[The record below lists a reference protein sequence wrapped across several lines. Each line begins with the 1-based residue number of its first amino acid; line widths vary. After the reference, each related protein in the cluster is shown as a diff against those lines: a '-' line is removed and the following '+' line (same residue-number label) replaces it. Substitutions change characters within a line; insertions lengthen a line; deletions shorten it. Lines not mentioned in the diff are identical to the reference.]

1 MISFWEPYINPDPLQ
16 ALQYSCVE
24 YQLICKNSVSMA
36 FTYSL
41 KSESCI
47 FLEILPRSLISI
59 LSPNSYIHLFLQQV
73 FIEC

>member
-36 FTYSL
+36 FTYPL

-59 LSPNSYIHLFLQQV
+59 LSPNSSIHLFLQQV